1 MHYGGDETEEGEVY
15 DGSDQEEAD
24 SDQNA
29 TSDASPRHPKFT
41 SQGQRLPMRP
51 GVASGYLKSDPHY
64 RRYPIPHGPVSRPFP
79 LSRSADHLPPIRPVH
94 HDTGTRVYEAPEN
107 NSYDGRSQVNQHDH
121 PHPAEPNVPYSHER
135 VGPPP
140 HYPLRP
146 EVPNGPPPLPFPKP
160 QLPGLP
166 APPLTAVG
174 SQEEIERMHQ
184 MYQKACEFYERAAA
198 KVVSAGLNLPL
209 AVPPKPPPVSLLLP
223 QPGPPQPAP
232 PVRRPGD
239 SNATNYPIVSSG
251 DLNAP
256 SVTKS
261 SEAHLPPHVPQPE
274 TMVPPAPALS
284 ADRSNYSLA
293 YAAAYKQTVGTIP
306 PPENGGPAPNTPE
319 YSALWQ
325 RYMDYYLRYYMQAYA
340 SMVPNGPSKP
350 GAAINPPE
358 TTTVSPTKTS
368 VSATTEEEKPVPPKT
383 SQSKEDENSPAL
395 KRPKLSE
402 KVNTE
407 ASVKTDNGKQDTASD
422 VEVSSQTTQ
431 PAEQPTETPKAT
443 APPPSS
449 DDIKSSKCIW
459 ISNLPQGVKAVD
471 VKERCTPFGRVQT
484 IKIIGSRKSTPPSIY
499 AYLVMESVEAAT
511 RLVEGLQGAKFDS
524 QEIKVKR
531 INALPIP

>member
-1 MHYGGDETEEGEVY
+1 SRHTGNFSVRTRMHYGGKLDIRVTVLWILGDETEEGEVY

-24 SDQNA
+24 SD
-29 TSDASPRHPKFT
+29 
-41 SQGQRLPMRP
+41 
-51 GVASGYLKSDPHY
+51 
-64 RRYPIPHGPVSRPFP
+64 
-79 LSRSADHLPPIRPVH
+79 
-94 HDTGTRVYEAPEN
+94 TGTRVYEAPEN
-107 NSYDGRSQVNQHDH
+107 NSYDGRSQCSRLYIKTHWIPLVLARFKTISVSTHWLQSLNASTKPEQPGSIPTLVLPSDGMAASYRRAATAERYSLENDPKATGPSSQYTYRKRKMNARLPIVFHRVYTSAKDLSTNMTILIRLNQM
-121 PHPAEPNVPYSHER
+121 S
-135 VGPPP
+135 
-140 HYPLRP
+140 
-146 EVPNGPPPLPFPKP
+146 
-160 QLPGLP
+160 
-166 APPLTAVG
+166 
-174 SQEEIERMHQ
+174 RMHQ

-239 SNATNYPIVSSG
+239 SNATHYPIVSSG
-251 DLNAP
+251 DPNAP

-443 APPPSS
+443 APPLSS

-471 VKERCTPFGRVQT
+471 VKERCTPFGRRQPYRSLVVNRKLP
-484 IKIIGSRKSTPPSIY
+484 KIQG
-499 AYLVMESVEAAT
+499 
-511 RLVEGLQGAKFDS
+511 RL
-524 QEIKVKR
+524 
-531 INALPIP
+531 